1 VSRVQTLMQ
10 TTVRIGKMFIN
21 VEDENPLSFTAAETG
36 RPCLSGREIML
47 HKMSKWNVP
56 LLPHRRLLLLCS
68 LVFSFLTLSLSSHFS
83 GIVSQILLFIFLL
96 LLLSAVAGFKRLPG
110 SNCCSERPKR
120 RTEEEEDEDLHF

>member
-1 VSRVQTLMQ
+1 MERSSPSSQAT
-10 TTVRIGKMFIN
+10 
-21 VEDENPLSFTAAETG
+21 S
-36 RPCLSGREIML
+36 S
-47 HKMSKWNVP
+47 
-56 LLPHRRLLLLCS
+56 S
-68 LVFSFLTLSLSSHFS
+68 LFLSLFIPDSFSILAFS